1 MTAHLTREVLPVTS
15 GYEPDAPRAIEDE
28 EKEVEAFTTLRNARA
43 EKRHEGARK
52 KREAA
57 KAQEEAAKK

>member
-15 GYEPDAPRAIEDE
+15 GYEPEVPRAIEAD
-28 EKEVEAFTTLRNARA
+28 EKEFGAYTTLREARA

>member
-1 MTAHLTREVLPVTS
+1 MTAHLTREMPGVTS
-15 GYEPDAPRAIEDE
+15 GYKPEAPRAIEDE
-28 EKEVEAFTTLRNARA
+28 EKEFQAFKALREARA

-57 KAQEEAAKK
+57 KQAEENAKK